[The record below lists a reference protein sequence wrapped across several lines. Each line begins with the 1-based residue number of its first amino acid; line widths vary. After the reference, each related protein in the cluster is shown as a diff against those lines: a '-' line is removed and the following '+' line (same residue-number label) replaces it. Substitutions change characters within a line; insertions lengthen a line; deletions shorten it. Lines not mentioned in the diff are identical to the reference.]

1 MYISPRFEPGSDE
14 ASFAVDLL
22 EELHHENDQLKSRND
37 ELESELY
44 LAQAKATT
52 LESQLNR
59 TGRPTES
66 SNDLSCWPL
75 PYEDILQLFREHHGD
90 RIDFTDRAYQSLGD
104 CITEPSLVWNALHN
118 LCAIAHP
125 LFASRDAGD
134 YARKI
139 NGQSAFELKRGA
151 GKMTRKDSRL
161 MAQYQDTYQ
170 GRAINAEAH
179 LAKGNDD
186 ASPNSLRLYF
196 AFDEETGRIVVSHVG
211 KHLDNYS
218 TRYLK

>member
-1 MYISPRFEPGSDE
+1 MLENDRLACTASGRPPFLGPTLLHVGQFKDLWNLIADGERETHLVYISPRFEPGSDE
-14 ASFAVDLL
+14 ASFAVDP
-22 EELHHENDQLKSRND
+22 ERV
-37 ELESELY
+37 
-44 LAQAKATT
+44 AAA
-52 LESQLNR
+52 
-59 TGRPTES
+59 
-66 SNDLSCWPL
+66 
-75 PYEDILQLFREHHGD
+75 
-90 RIDFTDRAYQSLGD
+90 LG
-104 CITEPSLVWNALHN
+104 PSAFY
-118 LCAIAHP
+118 P
-125 LFASRDAGD
+125 LFASHDAGD
-134 YARKI
+134 YAKKFNARSI
-139 NGQSAFELKRGA
+139 FELKRGA

-196 AFDEETGRIVVSHVG
+196 AFDEETDRIIVSHIG

>member
-1 MYISPRFEPGSDE
+1 M
-14 ASFAVDLL
+14 
-22 EELHHENDQLKSRND
+22 
-37 ELESELY
+37 
-44 LAQAKATT
+44 
-52 LESQLNR
+52 
-59 TGRPTES
+59 
-66 SNDLSCWPL
+66 
-75 PYEDILQLFREHHGD
+75 
-90 RIDFTDRAYQSLGD
+90 
-104 CITEPSLVWNALHN
+104 VWNALHD
-118 LCAIAHP
+118 LCAIAYP
-125 LFASRDAGD
+125 LFASHDAGD
-134 YARKI
+134 YAKKF
-139 NGQSAFELKRGA
+139 NSQSTFELKRGA

-196 AFDEETGRIVVSHVG
+196 VFDEETGRIIVSHIG